1 MMKLFRLKPIA
12 PADPLIPILFG
23 EWELDLQKKHIPAF
37 VDVRSSG
44 DTTEAVKILRSIMND
59 GDSLHRVFVWHEL
72 KDLGVQPE
80 VENAK
85 QVLGVVVE
93 VGMRKGTDYL
103 AAYSDLT
110 ARYYNYT
117 GSKVF
122 LEANI
127 DPVNESVK
135 DIQNC
140 IEELIDSCR
149 AIVDNIGLWE
159 GPRRNVPKKGNA
171 RITIITP
178 SGLFFGEGSMAA
190 LARDSM
196 AAPAM
201 SHATSLMTKLI
212 DLAKVRQ

>member
-1 MMKLFRLKPIA
+1 MQLFRRKPIA

-23 EWELDLQKKHIPAF
+23 EWDLDLQKKHIPAV
-37 VDVRSSG
+37 VDARSRG
-44 DTTEAVKILRSIMND
+44 DTTEAVKILRSIMNE

-72 KDLGVQPE
+72 KALGVQPE
-80 VENAK
+80 AEYVK

-103 AAYSDLT
+103 AAYPDLT
-110 ARYYNYT
+110 ARYYNYS

-122 LEANI
+122 LEANMDQVI
-127 DPVNESVK
+127 ESVK

-140 IEELIDSCR
+140 IEELIESCR
-149 AIVDNIGLWE
+149 TIVDNIGVWE
-159 GPRRNVPKKGNA
+159 GPRRNAPKNGNA

-178 SGLFFGEGSMAA
+178 SGLFFGEGSMTA
-190 LARDSM
+190 LTRDPM

-201 SHATSLMTKLI
+201 SYAASLMIKLI